1 MQGDNDDL
9 LSRGGE
15 FSKLILVEIQ
25 TVWHVL

>member
-15 FSKLILVEIQ
+15 FSKLILVENQ
-25 TVWHVL
+25 TVWHAL